1 MRRRG
6 TIAQRS
12 GSWRIRYSLGTDPVN
27 GRRRWATATIKGT
40 RKDAERELTRRLRT
54 VDTGEHPAP
63 NKMTVADWLGLWLAS
78 TRIEVS
84 PKTHERYAEIV
95 RCYLVPALGQLAL
108 QRLTP
113 TDIQRGYNN
122 FSRDPSP
129 RTRRH
134 IHRILKSA
142 LARAVEQQ
150 ALARNP
156 ADAVKRLPKVE
167 RKPPTTLTVEQS
179 QQLLAAI
186 KHTTTYWPVMLALA
200 SGLRRGELL
209 ALRWRNVDLV
219 TGTLRVVESLEQ
231 TKAGLRFK
239 STKSEKGRGVALPG
253 FAIAELRRRKQAQ
266 AEALLALGVRKS
278 GDTLVCGRVD
288 GQPKQ
293 PTSLTH
299 EFTYLVGRIRGFP
312 RIRFHDLRH
321 SHATQLLA
329 SGVHPKVVQE
339 RLGHSTIAVTMDIY
353 SHVTPECRA
362 RPLRNLIWH
371 LVTILVTIEQNQ
383 ESWKTDLLILSIC
396 WKGGRVV

>member
-1 MRRRG
+1 MRNQGQGRRRG
-6 TIAQRS
+6 TIQSRS
-12 GSWRIRYSLGTDPVN
+12 PGSYRIRYSLGSDPVT
-27 GRRRWATATIKGT
+27 GKRRWATATVRGS

-54 VDTGEHPAP
+54 VDTGEHPEP
-63 NKMTVADWLGLWLAS
+63 SKMSVADWLSLWLAS
-78 TRIEVS
+78 TKIEVS

-95 RCYLVPALGQLAL
+95 RCYLVPGIGGLAL
-108 QRLTP
+108 QRLAP
-113 TDIQRGYNN
+113 SDIQRAYNT
-122 FSRDPSP
+122 FTRKPSP

-156 ADAVKRLPKVE
+156 ADALKRLPKVE
-167 RKPPTTLTVEQS
+167 RKPIAALTVEQS
-179 QQLLAAI
+179 QRLLAAI
-186 KHTTTYWPVMLALA
+186 KHTTTYWPAMLGLA
-200 SGLRRGELL
+200 TGLRRGEIL
-209 ALRWRNVDLV
+209 ALRWRNVDLDR
-219 TGTLRVVESLEQ
+219 GMIRVVESLEQ

-239 STKSEKGRGVALPG
+239 STKSEKGRGVALPF
-253 FAIAELRRRKQAQ
+253 FAVAELRKRKQAQ
-266 AEALLALGVRKS
+266 AEALLALGVRQS

-293 PTSLTH
+293 PASLTH

-353 SHVTPECRA
+353 SHVTPGMQSEAGETRSG
-362 RPLRNLIWH
+362 IW
-371 LVTILVTIEQNQ
+371 
-383 ESWKTDLLILSIC
+383 
-396 WKGGRVV
+396 

>member
-1 MRRRG
+1 MVVRRRG
-6 TIAQRS
+6 TIQSRS
-12 GSWRIRYSLGTDPVN
+12 PGSFRIRYSLGTDPVS
-27 GRRRWATATIKGT
+27 GKRRWATATVKGS

-54 VDTGEHPAP
+54 VDTGEHPEP
-63 NKMTVADWLGLWLAS
+63 SKMSVGDWLDLWLAS
-78 TRIEVS
+78 TKIEVS

-95 RCYLVPALGQLAL
+95 RCYLVPGLGGIGL
-108 QRLTP
+108 QRLAP
-113 TDIQRGYNN
+113 SDIQRAYAG
-122 FSRDPSP
+122 FERKPSP

-156 ADAVKRLPKVE
+156 ADALKRLPKVE
-167 RKPPTTLTVEQS
+167 RKPPSTLTIEQS
-179 QQLLAAI
+179 QRLLAEI

-200 SGLRRGELL
+200 TGLRRGEIL
-209 ALRWRNVDLV
+209 ALRWRNIDLTAGV
-219 TGTLRVVESLEQ
+219 IRVVESLEQ

-239 STKSEKGRGVALPG
+239 STKSEKGRGVALPS
-253 FAIAELRRRKQAQ
+253 FAIAELRRHKQAQ
-266 AEALLALGVRKS
+266 AQALLALGVRQS

-288 GQPKQ
+288 GEPKQ
-293 PTSLTH
+293 PASLTH

-353 SHVTPECRA
+353 SHVTPGMQSEA
-362 RPLRNLIWH
+362 VAKLDLAFGDQIGDHPP
-371 LVTILVTIEQNQ
+371 
-383 ESWKTDLLILSIC
+383 KT
-396 WKGGRVV
+396 G